1 MLVKIKLQEND
12 LMNSVE
18 LFELFSKLGA
28 VYSADNEITDEVKN
42 GGKLEVRHN
51 NNNSDNDVRK
61 FNNNGVSYEYGNND
75 TTSLFDFD
83 NDIVC
88 SDNDGNDALVEN
100 VQTVEM
106 SPETNK
112 SIDDFNTSSRNNM
125 KSNGSFAGR
134 IDDKK
139 ICKKEANKLQS
150 INEEEKKKLKQEEN
164 EIRKLQ
170 HKLLLMQEKHQHHQ
184 KQQQQQERN
193 IENRKSKMKL
203 PVRSVRPEAINERSM
218 KNNSA
223 LNNENVPGNRK
234 NSLGDIKT
242 SKSRIPGPSSRGRKD
257 DRVLNQ
263 SNLNRSNMNICN
275 ANDDD
280 NKRQNNQYNEDNNN
294 NEVNND
300 ISDNNNNNNNN
311 DNSNN
316 SKNRNENN
324 TNMNDQ
330 IYDTENELLDPYYDD
345 IENQN
350 EMTDE
355 RKMLDKREMLDND
368 DFRRNYLKNNFN
380 DLSLSSGSIQVSSN
394 AALVSHI
401 QVRIVNTFHIVD
413 CLLAFL
419 LNSS

>member
-1 MLVKIKLQEND
+1 MVREHFNLNRVNFKFTCSSHQCNTYSSWYHSGITLFLQIFTPGLEPLSMLVKIKLQEND
-12 LMNSVE
+12 LINSVE

-28 VYSADNEITDEVKN
+28 VYSADTEIIDEVKN
-42 GGKLEVRHN
+42 GGELEVRNN
-51 NNNSDNDVRK
+51 NNNSDNDVRIL
-61 FNNNGVSYEYGNND
+61 NNNGESYEYGNND

-88 SDNDGNDALVEN
+88 SDNDGNDALVET
-100 VQTVEM
+100 VKTVER

-112 SIDDFNTSSRNNM
+112 SIDNFNTSSRNNM

-139 ICKKEANKLQS
+139 IWEKEAKKLQS
-150 INEEEKKKLKQEEN
+150 MNEEEKKKLKQEEN

-218 KNNSA
+218 KNYSA

-242 SKSRIPGPSSRGRKD
+242 SKSRIPGPSPRGRKD

-263 SNLNRSNMNICN
+263 SSLSRSNVNNCN
-275 ANDDD
+275 ANDNDK
-280 NKRQNNQYNEDNNN
+280 KRQNNQYNEENNN
-294 NEVNND
+294 NEAYND
-300 ISDNNNNNNNN
+300 ISDNDNNNN
-311 DNSNN
+311 DSNN

-324 TNMNDQ
+324 TSMNDQ
-330 IYDTENELLDPYYDD
+330 LYDTENELLDPYYS
-345 IENQN
+345 
-350 EMTDE
+350 
-355 RKMLDKREMLDND
+355 
-368 DFRRNYLKNNFN
+368 YYYYYYYYYYY
-380 DLSLSSGSIQVSSN
+380 
-394 AALVSHI
+394 HY
-401 QVRIVNTFHIVD
+401 H
-413 CLLAFL
+413 
-419 LNSS
+419 